1 MASSETILAW
11 KAELQG
17 AESVKDGLRK
27 INEEV
32 KKGSL
37 TQTEANRVIQTA
49 TKDTRNFRAEQ
60 NLLTR
65 SFQSAHPQLTQFSRA
80 MSTLSGVARA
90 GMNIATTLNTM
101 WIRQSL
107 NMDRVSDAT
116 YTYEKAVRDRIAA
129 EKTDDAQKI
138 ADALENEAIALE
150 HLGRAQKEVD
160 NNFWVTLFDVATVTS
175 SVATAVTTVF
185 TQMMKNPTIY
195 AAVMRAGSFLGGV
208 FSGFFSL
215 FAKLGTMISDWLL
228 LHLTGPSPLAASAKG
243 GSKLGTIFGLSF
255 AGAMSVAIIAVG
267 AAILVGAIDIMM
279 ENVSGQSFVRSLTE
293 KLLGKG
299 KGMSTKD
306 ILGINEHEGADL
318 KGKGLFGGPNSYD
331 EYIKGYDGKKQPL
344 VKPEEIEE
352 QVSFFQPLLD
362 LFTVTLPTSLKTVQ
376 DGFGKGWEGITHLTN
391 TFGAGLVSGV
401 NDIFGSLIKSMNN
414 AIASYNRAA
423 KKMGKS
429 TISSLTFSPE
439 SFKPI
444 PMPSVKAATGFN
456 GMINRP
462 TMFLAGEAGPEQVS
476 ITPNGGS
483 SNGGITVVVNVQ
495 GSILTERE
503 LFRRVDENLKNELK
517 KRNFR
522 LLQ

>member
-1 MASSETILAW
+1 MASNETILAW
-11 KAELQG
+11 KAELTG

-32 KKGSL
+32 KKGTIS
-37 TQTEANRVIQTA
+37 EAEKSKVINSA
-49 TKDTRNFRAEQ
+49 IKDTRNY
-60 NLLTR
+60 NLENKLLVRT
-65 SFQSAHPQLTQFSRA
+65 FQSAHPQLTQLTRA

-101 WIRQSL
+101 WNRQSL
-107 NMDRVSDAT
+107 NLDRVSDAN
-116 YTYEKAVRDRIAA
+116 YEADRATRARIAA
-129 EKTDDAQKI
+129 EATGDPEKI
-138 ADALENEAIALE
+138 AQALEDEAIALE

-160 NNFWVTLFDVATVTS
+160 NGFWTTLFDVATVGS
-175 SVATAVTTVF
+175 SVATAVTLIF
-185 TQMMKNPTIY
+185 TNLMKNPTIA
-195 AAVMRAGSFLGGV
+195 AAVLRVGGFIGSI
-208 FSGFFSL
+208 FSGAF
-215 FAKLGTMISDWLL
+215 T
-228 LHLTGPSPLAASAKG
+228 LAAKG
-243 GSKLGTIFGLSF
+243 
-255 AGAMSVAIIAVG
+255 VAIIADWLFPSLTGKNTMKG
-267 AAILVGAIDIMM
+267 AALAGTRTGTVFGLSLAGGAAVAIAATAVAILAGAVDIMM
-279 ENVSGQSFVRSLTE
+279 ENVSGQSFVRSITE

-306 ILGINEHEGADL
+306 ILGINEHNGADL
-318 KGKGLFGGPNSYD
+318 SGKGLFGGPNSYD
-331 EYIKGYDGKKQPL
+331 EYIKGYDKKKQPL
-344 VKPEEIEE
+344 VKPEEVEE
-352 QVSFFQPLLD
+352 QVSFFQPLID
-362 LFTVTLPTSLKTVQ
+362 LFTKTIPDALTTLTT
-376 DGFGKGWEGITHLTN
+376 GFQSGWQGITNLTN
-391 TFGAGLVSGV
+391 VFGAGLVSGV

-414 AIASYNRAA
+414 AISSYNRAA

-429 TISSLTFSPE
+429 TISSLSFSPQ
-439 SFKPI
+439 SFTPI

-483 SNGGITVVVNVQ
+483 NGSGITVVVNVQ